1 MEQSPIDAIMDV
13 SLVTIDSSV
22 QGTPNPSVRKRINTM
37 KSLHAYTDA
46 SVDMTYARNTKIVL
60 ASEYVDDYEPT
71 LYDESEM
78 KDISLQ
84 VLEI

>member
-1 MEQSPIDAIMDV
+1 MEQPSIDATIDV
-13 SLVTIDSSV
+13 SLAAADSSA
-22 QGTPNPSVRKRINTM
+22 QGTPDPSVRKRINTM

-71 LYDESEM
+71 LYDEDEM